1 MTHMNRT
8 TKCLAVLAT
17 SLLLQGL
24 AWSAVATAEGAK
36 TALPMNPGTTATP
49 GAATAQKSPPAA
61 RTATDD
67 VLRVGKRGAKY
78 QFRCWQYGR
87 LVFEESRDSLLAE
100 SAKVVTVS
108 RGGEPGETVQVLD
121 LLSSTCV
128 LSVAPP

>member
-1 MTHMNRT
+1 MRMNKTSRH
-8 TKCLAVLAT
+8 LAVLAAT
-17 SLLLQGL
+17 FLLQGV

-36 TALPMNPGTTATP
+36 TALPMNPGTM
-49 GAATAQKSPPAA
+49 AAPAAGTQKSAPAA

-87 LVFEESRDSLLAE
+87 LVFEESRDSLLAD

-121 LLSSTCV
+121 LMSSTCV